1 MNIPVTINNQIVYID
16 WYQTAFLERY
26 LEDNKSKILDYK
38 KIIDIGAYDCAESLT
53 FTSLFPNATVTA
65 FECNPYLID
74 KCKVNERINLIQKMV
89 TDTPENNKFNICTG
103 GLSSLCLPR
112 YEQYNTI
119 EVETIRMDEHLDD
132 SKIDLVWI
140 DVQGAE
146 LNVLRS
152 FGDKLKNVNT
162 IYCEVDICKY
172 RYDSDSTLNTVSG
185 FLFNSGYK
193 IKDIM
198 ILTPNEAH
206 VIFEYGDVD

>member
-1 MNIPVTINNQIVYID
+1 M
-16 WYQTAFLERY
+16 WYKTKFLEEY
-26 LEDNKSKILDYK
+26 LQKNNCKISEYRK
-38 KIIDIGAYDCAESLT
+38 VIDIGAYDCAESLT

-65 FECNPYLID
+65 FECNPHLID
-74 KCKVNERINLIQKMV
+74 KCKVNDRINLIQKMV
-89 TDTPENNKFNICTG
+89 TDTPENNKFNICNG

-152 FGDKLKNVNT
+152 FGDKLKNVST
-162 IYCEVDICKY
+162 FYCEVDIHED
-172 RYDSDSTLNTVSG
+172 RYVSDSTVSTVMDFINENG
-185 FLFNSGYK
+185 RILKDLFLVNPQEYH
-193 IKDIM
+193 
-198 ILTPNEAH
+198 L
-206 VIFEYGDVD
+206 IF

>member
-1 MNIPVTINNQIVYID
+1 M
-16 WYQTAFLERY
+16 WYKTQFLEEY
-26 LEDNKSKILDYK
+26 LQKNNCNTSEYK

-65 FECNPYLID
+65 FECNPHLID
-74 KCKVNERINLIQKMV
+74 KCKVNDRINLIQKMV
-89 TDTPENNKFNICTG
+89 TDTPENNKFNICNG

-152 FGDKLKNVNT
+152 FGDKLKNVST
-162 IYCEVDICKY
+162 FYCEVDVVED
-172 RYDSDSTLNTVSG
+172 RYVSNSTLTTVFDFINNNG
-185 FLFNSGYK
+185 LN
-193 IKDIM
+193 IKDMKM
-198 ILTPNEAH
+198 INPNEFH
-206 VIFEYGDVD
+206 LIFG

>member
-1 MNIPVTINNQIVYID
+1 M
-16 WYQTAFLERY
+16 WYKTKFLEEY
-26 LEDNKSKILDYK
+26 LQKNKCRTSEYK
-38 KIIDIGAYDCAESLT
+38 EIIDIGSYDCAESLT

-74 KCKVNERINLIQKMV
+74 KCKVNDRINLIQKMV

-119 EVETIRMDEHLDD
+119 EVETIRMDDHLDD
-132 SKIDLVWI
+132 SNIDLVWI

-152 FGDKLKNVNT
+152 FGDKLKNVST
-162 IYCEVDICKY
+162 FYCEVDIHED
-172 RYDSDSTLNTVSG
+172 RYISDSTVSTVMDFINENG
-185 FLFNSGYK
+185 RKLKDLFLVNSEEYH
-193 IKDIM
+193 
-198 ILTPNEAH
+198 L
-206 VIFEYGDVD
+206 IF

>member
-1 MNIPVTINNQIVYID
+1 M
-16 WYQTAFLERY
+16 WYKTKFLEEY
-26 LEDNKSKILDYK
+26 LQKNNCKISEYRK
-38 KIIDIGAYDCAESLT
+38 VIDIGAYDCAESLT

-65 FECNPYLID
+65 FECNPHLID
-74 KCKVNERINLIQKMV
+74 KCKVNDRINLIQKMV
-89 TDTPENNKFNICTG
+89 TDTPENNKFNICNG

-152 FGDKLKNVNT
+152 FGDKLKKKLT
-162 IYCEVDICKY
+162 INDDETLETKKYFENLFSIICF
-172 RYDSDSTLNTVSG
+172 LTVS
-185 FLFNSGYK
+185 LISS
-193 IKDIM
+193 
-198 ILTPNEAH
+198 ILLLLNNLGSSN
-206 VIFEYGDVD
+206 F

>member
-1 MNIPVTINNQIVYID
+1 M
-16 WYQTAFLERY
+16 WYKTKFLEEY
-26 LEDNKSKILDYK
+26 LQKNKCRTSEYK
-38 KIIDIGAYDCAESLT
+38 EIIDIGSYDCAESLT

-74 KCKVNERINLIQKMV
+74 KCKVNDRINLIQKMV

-152 FGDKLKNVNT
+152 FGDKLKNVST
-162 IYCEVDICKY
+162 FYCEVDIHED
-172 RYDSDSTLNTVSG
+172 RYISDSTVSTVMDFINENG
-185 FLFNSGYK
+185 RKLKDLFLVNSEEYH
-193 IKDIM
+193 
-198 ILTPNEAH
+198 L
-206 VIFEYGDVD
+206 IF

>member
-1 MNIPVTINNQIVYID
+1 M
-16 WYQTAFLERY
+16 WYKTKFLEEY
-26 LEDNKSKILDYK
+26 LQKNKCRTSEYK
-38 KIIDIGAYDCAESLT
+38 EIIDIGSYDCAESLT

-74 KCKVNERINLIQKMV
+74 KCKVNDRINLIQKMV

-119 EVETIRMDEHLDD
+119 EVETIRMDDHLDD

-152 FGDKLKNVNT
+152 FGDKLKNVST
-162 IYCEVDICKY
+162 FYCEVDIHED
-172 RYDSDSTLNTVSG
+172 RYISDSTVSTVMDFINENG
-185 FLFNSGYK
+185 RILKDLFLVNSGEYH
-193 IKDIM
+193 
-198 ILTPNEAH
+198 L
-206 VIFEYGDVD
+206 IF

>member
-1 MNIPVTINNQIVYID
+1 M
-16 WYQTAFLERY
+16 WYKTKFLEEY
-26 LEDNKSKILDYK
+26 LQKNKCRTSEYK
-38 KIIDIGAYDCAESLT
+38 EIIDIGSYDCAESLT

-74 KCKVNERINLIQKMV
+74 KCKVNDRINLIQKMV

-119 EVETIRMDEHLDD
+119 EVETTRMDDHLDD
-132 SKIDLVWI
+132 SNIDLVWI

-152 FGDKLKNVNT
+152 FGDKLKNVST
-162 IYCEVDICKY
+162 FYCEVDIHED
-172 RYDSDSTLNTVSG
+172 RYISDSTVSTVMDFINENG
-185 FLFNSGYK
+185 RKLKDLFLVNSEEYH
-193 IKDIM
+193 
-198 ILTPNEAH
+198 L
-206 VIFEYGDVD
+206 IF

>member
-1 MNIPVTINNQIVYID
+1 M
-16 WYQTAFLERY
+16 WYKTKFLEEY
-26 LEDNKSKILDYK
+26 LQKNKCNTSEYK
-38 KIIDIGAYDCAESLT
+38 EIIDIGAYDCAESLT
-53 FTSLFPNATVTA
+53 FTSLFPNANVTA

-74 KCKVNERINLIQKMV
+74 KCKVNKRINLIQKMV
-89 TDTPENNKFNICTG
+89 TDTPENNKFNICNG

-152 FGDKLKNVNT
+152 FGDKLKNVST
-162 IYCEVDICKY
+162 FYCEVDIHED
-172 RYDSDSTLNTVSG
+172 RYVSDSTVSTVMDFINENG
-185 FLFNSGYK
+185 RILKDLFLVNPQEYH
-193 IKDIM
+193 
-198 ILTPNEAH
+198 L
-206 VIFEYGDVD
+206 IF

>member
-1 MNIPVTINNQIVYID
+1 M
-16 WYQTAFLERY
+16 WYKTKFLEEY
-26 LEDNKSKILDYK
+26 LQKNKCNTTEYK
-38 KIIDIGAYDCAESLT
+38 EIIDIGAYDCAESLT
-53 FTSLFPNATVTA
+53 FTSLFPNAIVTA

-89 TDTPENNKFNICTG
+89 TDTPENNKFNICTD

-152 FGDKLKNVNT
+152 FGDKLKNVST
-162 IYCEVDICKY
+162 FYCEVDIHED
-172 RYDSDSTLNTVSG
+172 RYISDSTVSTVMDFINENG
-185 FLFNSGYK
+185 RILKDLFLVNSGEYH
-193 IKDIM
+193 
-198 ILTPNEAH
+198 L
-206 VIFEYGDVD
+206 IF

>member
-1 MNIPVTINNQIVYID
+1 M
-16 WYQTAFLERY
+16 WYKTKFLEEY
-26 LEDNKSKILDYK
+26 LQKNKCKTSEYRKV
-38 KIIDIGAYDCAESLT
+38 IDIGAYDCAESLT

-65 FECNPYLID
+65 FECNPHLID
-74 KCKVNERINLIQKMV
+74 KCKVNDRINLIQKMV
-89 TDTPENNKFNICTG
+89 TDTPENNKFNICNG

-152 FGDKLKNVNT
+152 FGDKLKNVST
-162 IYCEVDICKY
+162 FYCEVDIHED
-172 RYDSDSTLNTVSG
+172 RYVSNSTVSTVMDFINENG
-185 FLFNSGYK
+185 RILKDLFLVNPQEYH
-193 IKDIM
+193 
-198 ILTPNEAH
+198 L
-206 VIFEYGDVD
+206 IF

>member
-1 MNIPVTINNQIVYID
+1 M
-16 WYQTAFLERY
+16 WYKTKFLEEY
-26 LEDNKSKILDYK
+26 LQKNKCRTSEYK
-38 KIIDIGAYDCAESLT
+38 EIIDIGSYDCAESLT

-74 KCKVNERINLIQKMV
+74 KCKVNDRINLIQKMV

-119 EVETIRMDEHLDD
+119 EVETIRMDDHLDD

-152 FGDKLKNVNT
+152 FGDKLKNVST
-162 IYCEVDICKY
+162 FYCEVDIHED
-172 RYDSDSTLNTVSG
+172 RYISDSTVSTVMDFINENG
-185 FLFNSGYK
+185 RKLKDLFLVNSEEYH
-193 IKDIM
+193 
-198 ILTPNEAH
+198 L
-206 VIFEYGDVD
+206 IF

>member
-1 MNIPVTINNQIVYID
+1 M
-16 WYQTAFLERY
+16 WYKTKFLEEY
-26 LEDNKSKILDYK
+26 LQKNKCRTSEYK
-38 KIIDIGAYDCAESLT
+38 EIIDIGSYDCAESLT

-74 KCKVNERINLIQKMV
+74 KCKVNDRINLIQKMV

-152 FGDKLKNVNT
+152 FGDKLKNVST
-162 IYCEVDICKY
+162 FYCEVDIHED
-172 RYDSDSTLNTVSG
+172 RYISDSTVSTVMDFINENG
-185 FLFNSGYK
+185 RILKDLFLVNSGEYH
-193 IKDIM
+193 
-198 ILTPNEAH
+198 L
-206 VIFEYGDVD
+206 IF

>member
-1 MNIPVTINNQIVYID
+1 M
-16 WYQTAFLERY
+16 WYKTKFLEEY
-26 LEDNKSKILDYK
+26 LQKNKCNTTEYK
-38 KIIDIGAYDCAESLT
+38 EIIDIGAYDCAESLT

-74 KCKVNERINLIQKMV
+74 KCKVNDRINLIQKMV

-152 FGDKLKNVNT
+152 FGDKLKNVST
-162 IYCEVDICKY
+162 FYCEVDIHED
-172 RYDSDSTLNTVSG
+172 RYISDSTVSTVMDFINENG
-185 FLFNSGYK
+185 RILKDLFLVNSGEYH
-193 IKDIM
+193 
-198 ILTPNEAH
+198 L
-206 VIFEYGDVD
+206 IF

>member
-1 MNIPVTINNQIVYID
+1 M
-16 WYQTAFLERY
+16 WYKTKFLEEY
-26 LEDNKSKILDYK
+26 LQKNNCKISEYRK
-38 KIIDIGAYDCAESLT
+38 VIDIGAYDCAESLT
-53 FTSLFPNATVTA
+53 FTSLFPNANVTA

-74 KCKVNERINLIQKMV
+74 KCKVNKRINLIQKMV
-89 TDTPENNKFNICTG
+89 TDTPENNKFNICNG

-152 FGDKLKNVNT
+152 FGDKLKNVST
-162 IYCEVDICKY
+162 FYCEVDAVED
-172 RYDSDSTLNTVSG
+172 RYVSNSTLTTVFDFINKNG
-185 FLFNSGYK
+185 LN
-193 IKDIM
+193 IKDMRM
-198 ILTPNEAH
+198 INPKEFHL
-206 VIFEYGDVD
+206 IFG